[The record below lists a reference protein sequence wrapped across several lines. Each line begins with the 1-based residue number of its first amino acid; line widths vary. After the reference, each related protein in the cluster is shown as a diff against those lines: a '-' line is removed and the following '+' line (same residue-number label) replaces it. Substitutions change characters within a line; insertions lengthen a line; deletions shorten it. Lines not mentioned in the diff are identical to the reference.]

1 MSSEPRPDTRP
12 NEAFDDRVDISTDLT
27 TRESA
32 TLLWRSLRLLKS
44 VKVLFVCKA
53 VLAIIAIIPG
63 LYAPWLGK
71 IVVDQV
77 ILQRPFNLTD
87 APLPVPENPEESLM
101 EPEDSLI
108 DPDDEGMAVAGNVP
122 FPPHVMPLVNWLDG
136 KAPMEI
142 MLYVSAFL
150 ALMVVLLS
158 SKGEGGGEGGGA
170 YLVQGE
176 DHATQSENQINQG
189 GSQAGGV
196 LGAIEGLVDIRLHQR
211 LVNGFRTTLFQR
223 LAHLPMKTLDDHRI
237 GDSVYRVMHD
247 APSVNAICFS
257 LTIAP
262 IFMVLNLVIQMYLL
276 NYSYGAVAPELIWIA
291 LALFPVSFLA
301 TFPLSRLMRRLH
313 QKSRAAG
320 SATTNAMEESM
331 SNIRAV
337 QSLGGMQ
344 YEKERFA
351 QKSAESFRRYRHTVA
366 AQIGLALTG
375 SLLYRALALCITLFI
390 VKQVIAGTMTP
401 GDLAVLI
408 GIGGAIGGVAMGFG
422 MYWINLQ
429 TNVAAVRRAFFFVD
443 FETEDKLE
451 NLPRLPDVG
460 QGLRFENVGLTYT
473 TGPPALR
480 DVNLDM
486 AVGELIALVGPTGAG
501 KSSLAYLIPGFY
513 RPTQGR
519 VLVDGQDIAGV
530 NVDSLRS
537 QVTYVFQEHIL
548 LNESIRSNLLI
559 ANPKAT
565 EAAMLEACRNAG
577 AMEFIDAL
585 SEGLDTQLG
594 RSGDTLSVGQKQRL
608 CIARG
613 LVRNTKILI
622 LDEPTAA
629 LDPKTENALVRGLQR
644 AARDRLVIVIA
655 HRLSTIR
662 RADRIIFL
670 DAGQVMDA
678 GDHESL
684 MADRES
690 PYRRF
695 VELQGG

>member
-1 MSSEPRPDTRP
+1 MSDQSRTELRPA
-12 NEAFDDRVDISTDLT
+12 EAFDDRVDISTDLT

-32 TLLWRSLRLLKS
+32 ILLWRALGLLKS
-44 VKVLFVCKA
+44 VKALFASKA
-53 VLAIIAIIPG
+53 ILAIIAIIPG

-71 IVVDQV
+71 IVIDQV
-77 ILQRPFNLTD
+77 ILQQPFNVTGT
-87 APLPVPENPEESLM
+87 PLPVAGN
-101 EPEDSLI
+101 PEDSFVEPKESLA
-108 DPDDEGMAVAGNVP
+108 DPDELFEGGGMAVPGNVP
-122 FPPHVMPLVNWLDG
+122 FPPHVVPLVNWLDG
-136 KAPMEI
+136 MAPMEI
-142 MLYVSAFL
+142 MLYVSGFL
-150 ALMVVLLS
+150 AIMIVLLS
-158 SKGEGGGEGGGA
+158 SKGEGEGI

-176 DHATQSENQINQG
+176 DHATQSEGQINEG
-189 GSQAGGV
+189 SSQAGGV
-196 LGAIEGLVDIRLHQR
+196 LGAIEGLVDIRLHKR
-211 LVNGFRTTLFQR
+211 LANGFRTSLFQR

-257 LTIAP
+257 LTIVP
-262 IFMVLNLVIQMYLL
+262 FFMILHLVIQMYLL

-291 LALFPVSFLA
+291 LALFPVSFAA
-301 TFPLSRLMRRLH
+301 TFPLSRLVRRLH
-313 QKSRAAG
+313 QRSRAAG

-366 AQIGLALTG
+366 AQIGLALMG
-375 SLLYRALALCITLFI
+375 SLFSRALALALTLLI

-401 GDLAVLI
+401 GDLAVVI
-408 GIGGAIGGVAMGFG
+408 GIGGAIGSVAMGFG
-422 MYWINLQ
+422 MYWTNLQ

-451 NLPRLPDVG
+451 NLPALPDAR
-460 QGLRFENVGLTYT
+460 QGIRFEHVGLTYT
-473 TGPPALR
+473 SGPPALR

-559 ANPKAT
+559 ANPNAT
-565 EAAMLEACRNAG
+565 ESGMLEACRNAG
-577 AMEFIDAL
+577 ATEFIDAL
-585 SEGLDTQLG
+585 PEGLDTQLG

-613 LVRNTKILI
+613 MVRNTKILI

-629 LDPKTENALVRGLQR
+629 LDPKTENALVRGLQQ
-644 AARDRLVIVIA
+644 AAKDRLVIVIA

-670 DAGQVMDA
+670 DAGHVMAA

-695 VELQGG
+695 VKLQGG